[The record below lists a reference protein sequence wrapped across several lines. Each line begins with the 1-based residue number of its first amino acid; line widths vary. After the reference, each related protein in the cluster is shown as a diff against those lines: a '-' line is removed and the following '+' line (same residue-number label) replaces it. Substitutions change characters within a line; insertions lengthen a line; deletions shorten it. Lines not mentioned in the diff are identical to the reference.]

1 MGAAPMI
8 TKFVKALG
16 AVLAA
21 IGVGLFAHF
30 YPAPFVVITILSGL
44 ILMAAG
50 FYEMVTKE

>member
-1 MGAAPMI
+1 MGAARMA
-8 TKFVKALG
+8 TSLVKVLG
-16 AVLAA
+16 VILAA

-30 YPAPFVVITILSGL
+30 YPAPFVIITILSGL